1 MKKWGRSVRSEEVE
15 SVIHEELN
23 AGLSRGEIK
32 YSFSVF
38 LFDGWDT
45 GQYTMCCW
53 NPPLRYLGKLDCGCL
68 KYKCL
73 WLKPKLLL
81 YNFDANMSREQ
92 KRKSRHGRE
101 DNAFSCAILWVSDA
115 CVTSSGNGVDSWIW
129 HTGKNTNT
137 TDFLFSLFLS
147 LGHKEIMRGRN
158 TARTQTEHS
167 KRLLYAL
174 SWDFYRS
181 FIFSLL
187 C

>member
-15 SVIHEELN
+15 SVIHEELD

-38 LFDGWDT
+38 LFDCWDT

-81 YNFDANMSREQ
+81 YNFDVNMSREQ

-115 CVTSSGNGVDSWIW
+115 CVTSSGNGSWFMDLTHRKKHKYNRLSIQSVSFF
-129 HTGKNTNT
+129 GAQGNNEGQEYSKNTN
-137 TDFLFSLFLS
+137 
-147 LGHKEIMRGRN
+147 
-158 TARTQTEHS
+158 RTQ
-167 KRLLYAL
+167 
-174 SWDFYRS
+174 
-181 FIFSLL
+181 
-187 C
+187 